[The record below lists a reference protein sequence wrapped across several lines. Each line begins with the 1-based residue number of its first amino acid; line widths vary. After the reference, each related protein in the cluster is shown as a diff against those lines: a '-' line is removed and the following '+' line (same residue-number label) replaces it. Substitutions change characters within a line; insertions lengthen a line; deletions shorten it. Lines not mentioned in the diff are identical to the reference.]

1 MSKPYKGFEP
11 KWVKTPAPS
20 DSWRSVFRWGDPH
33 FVKYPKEGL
42 YKMMKEKFCL
52 TDNDFRKYTG
62 SIGMEK
68 VYLRDKPSAIEK
80 RHLEA
85 LRAIVGEKYVRTDD
99 YARVSVA
106 YGKTAYDAM
115 RLREKRLDSLPDAV
129 VYPEKTR
136 EVEEI
141 VAYCTKEKLPLY
153 VYGGGSSVT
162 MGVEPVKGGIS
173 LDMRL
178 RFHHVVSFN
187 ETDQTITVQAGMSGP
202 KLEKILNR
210 APALFGA
217 KRAYTCGHFPQSFE
231 YSSVGGWVV
240 TRGAGQ
246 NSTYYGCI
254 TDIVLSQK
262 YATPIGTV
270 QTSHY
275 PREATGPN
283 MNQIMMGG
291 EGAFGVLTEVTLKV
305 FRYMPENRK
314 RFSYIFKDW
323 KTAMAAAREMMQC
336 ESGYSSVFRL
346 SDEEETNLMLRLYNV
361 DETPLWKLL
370 DLRGFKDMQRCLFL
384 GFTDGEKGFSKNVA
398 ANIRRI
404 ARKYKGMSLTGF
416 VTKSWEKGRFNDPYL
431 RDAMMDFGI
440 VTDTLECTVNW
451 SNMEKV
457 HRAVRRVCHRL
468 PNTIVTTHMSHCYPQ
483 GANLYFIFI
492 TKMSESEQFRKYH
505 TTILDAIQK
514 SGAAIS
520 HHHGIGKMFAPW
532 LEGSLGTV
540 EYGAIK
546 TLKEY
551 FDRDYIMNPG
561 GTLGLDLAPEK
572 KKFMRE
578 EEIYAENESARYC
591 GEDLEPGQ
599 YEELYGRRTFGKKGE
614 SRTCI

>member
-11 KWVKTPAPS
+11 SWVKTAAPA
-20 DSWRSVFRWGDPH
+20 DSWRSIFRWGDPE
-33 FVKYPKEGL
+33 FVKYPKESL
-42 YKMMKEKFCL
+42 YKMMKEKFKM
-52 TDNDFRKYTG
+52 TDEDFKQYDG

-68 VYLRDKPSAIEK
+68 VQLENCPVQLDE
-80 RHLEA
+80 RHIEA
-85 LRAIVGEKYVRTDD
+85 LKQIVGEEYVRTDD

-115 RLREKRLDSLPDAV
+115 RLREKRMDSLPDVV
-129 VYPEKTR
+129 VYPAKTK
-136 EVEEI
+136 EVEDI
-141 VAYCTKEKLPLY
+141 VAYCTQEKIPLY

-162 MGVEPVKGGIS
+162 MGVEPTKGGIS

-178 RFHHVVSFN
+178 RFNHIVSFN

-202 KLEKILNR
+202 KLEKALNN
-210 APALFGA
+210 AQQLFGA

-254 TDIVLSQK
+254 TDLVLSQK
-262 YATPIGTV
+262 YATPIGNV

-283 MNQIMMGG
+283 LNQIMMGS
-291 EGAFGVLTEVTLKV
+291 EGTFGVLTEVTLKV

-336 ESGYSSVFRL
+336 EAGYSSVFRL
-346 SDEEETNLMLRLYNV
+346 SDPEETNLMLRLYNV
-361 DETPLWKLL
+361 DDTPLWKML
-370 DLRGFKDMQRCLFL
+370 DIRGFKDMQRCLFL
-384 GFTDGEKGFSKNVA
+384 GFTDGGKGYSKNVA
-398 ANIRRI
+398 ANIKRI
-404 ARKYKGMSLTGF
+404 AHKYHGMSLTSY

-431 RDAMMDFGI
+431 RDTLMDFGV

-451 SNMEKV
+451 SNMAKV
-457 HRAVRRVCHRL
+457 HREVRKVCHQL

-492 TKMSESEQFRKYH
+492 TRMSGADNFRAYH

-532 LEGSLGTV
+532 LEGSLGHT
-540 EYGAIK
+540 EYGVFK
-546 TLKEY
+546 VLKDY
-551 FDRDYIMNPG
+551 FDKDYLMNPG
-561 GTLGLDLAPEK
+561 GTLGLDLPEEK
-572 KKFMRE
+572 KKYLKEGITR
-578 EEIYAENESARYC
+578 
-591 GEDLEPGQ
+591 
-599 YEELYGRRTFGKKGE
+599 
-614 SRTCI
+614 